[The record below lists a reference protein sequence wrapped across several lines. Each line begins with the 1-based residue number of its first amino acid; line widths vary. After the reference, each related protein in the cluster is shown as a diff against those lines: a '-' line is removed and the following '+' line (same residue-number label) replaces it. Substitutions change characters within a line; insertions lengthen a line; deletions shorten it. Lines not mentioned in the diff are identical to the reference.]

1 MLESTRFRRAL
12 FAGLVSI
19 AISVAACDTGGSG
32 AMDTDKQASL
42 DNVDAMSSEHAND
55 TSEPSEAA
63 LVAPT
68 RSVDSETLPYA
79 DVNDELAYGY
89 LAYPSGV
96 VEPLPAIVLIHEW
109 WGLND
114 NIRAMANRFAAEGYM
129 VLAIDLYGG
138 EAATTAAEARREM
151 LKVVENPG
159 IARENIRQALNFLKI
174 AEAPSIAS
182 LGWCFGGG
190 WSLNAAMLFP
200 EDIDASVVYYG
211 QVTDDAE
218 KLHTIDAPILGLFA
232 GDDRGISVESVRAFK
247 AAMDRLR
254 KNIEIHVY
262 PGVGHAFA
270 NPTGDNYNERAA
282 ENAWHRTVKFLAEN
296 LQASDET

>member
-1 MLESTRFRRAL
+1 MLEISRFRRAVW
-12 FAGLVSI
+12 AGLFSL
-19 AISVAACDTGGSG
+19 ALSTAACDTGKFG
-32 AMDTDKQASL
+32 ASDTDTQVAL
-42 DNVDAMSSEHAND
+42 DNVDAMSSEHADD

-63 LVAPT
+63 EIAPT
-68 RSVDSETLPYA
+68 RAVDSETLAYA
-79 DVNDELAYGY
+79 DVDDNLAYGY

-96 VEPLPAIVLIHEW
+96 VEPLPAIVMIHEW

-129 VLAIDLYGG
+129 VLAIDLYAG
-138 EAATTAAEARREM
+138 ETAATSAEARRQM
-151 LKVVENPG
+151 LRGVENPG

-200 EDIDASVVYYG
+200 EDLDASVIYYG
-211 QVTDDAE
+211 QVTDDAD
-218 KLHTIDAPILGLFA
+218 KLHAIDAPILGLFGA
-232 GDDRGISVESVRAFK
+232 DDRGISTESVRSFE
-247 AAMDRLR
+247 AALKRLS
-254 KNIEIHVY
+254 KQHEIHIY

-270 NPTGDNYNERAA
+270 NPTGTNYNEPAA
-282 ENAWHRTVKFLAEN
+282 EDAWQKTLEFLAEN
-296 LQASDET
+296 LQPTDQT

>member
-1 MLESTRFRRAL
+1 MSRQSKRTPKTVL
-12 FAGLVSI
+12 GLIFVVFY
-19 AISVAACDTGGSG
+19 AAACQPQQTGEDPGR
-32 AMDTDKQASL
+32 AAAL
-42 DNVDAMSSEHAND
+42 DNVDAMSREHAGD
-55 TSEPSEAA
+55 SATPSEAA
-63 LVAPT
+63 SIPAERAVVA
-68 RSVDSETLPYA
+68 ETLAYA
-79 DVNDELAYGY
+79 EVNDELRYGHFVIP
-89 LAYPSGV
+89 ADMV
-96 VEPLPAIVLIHEW
+96 DPLPALIVIHEW

-138 EAATTAAEARREM
+138 EAATTPAAARREM

-159 IARENIRQALNFLKI
+159 LARENIRQALEFLKI

-200 EDIDASVVYYG
+200 EDIDASVIYYG

-218 KLHTIDAPILGLFA
+218 KLHAIDGPILGLFA
-232 GDDRGISVESVRAFK
+232 GDDRGIDVESVRAFK

-254 KNIEIHVY
+254 KHNEIHIY

-282 ENAWHRTVKFLAEN
+282 ENAWQRTVKFLAEN